1 MTILDGSAEVQPA
14 IRRAIALARE
24 ESTAL
29 VILGIDE
36 PFDALTPDDARK
48 IRGADDYVP
57 LVVERELRDV
67 ARAARAAKVPLTYR
81 RILRG
86 HPLPALRGAI
96 DAHQPQALVIPSLL
110 LARLRSPEEP
120 GSLDKLLAR
129 VQVYLLD

>member
-1 MTILDGSAEVQPA
+1 MTILDGSTEVQPA
-14 IRRAIALARE
+14 IQRAIALARE

-29 VILGIDE
+29 VILGMDD

-48 IRGADDYVP
+48 IHGAHDYVTV
-57 LVVERELRDV
+57 LVERELRDV
-67 ARAARAAKVPLTYR
+67 ARAARVPITYR

>member
-14 IRRAIALARE
+14 IQRAIALARE

-29 VILGIDE
+29 VILGMDD

-48 IRGADDYVP
+48 IHGAHDYVTV
-57 LVVERELRDV
+57 LVERELRDV
-67 ARAARAAKVPLTYR
+67 ARAARVPITYR